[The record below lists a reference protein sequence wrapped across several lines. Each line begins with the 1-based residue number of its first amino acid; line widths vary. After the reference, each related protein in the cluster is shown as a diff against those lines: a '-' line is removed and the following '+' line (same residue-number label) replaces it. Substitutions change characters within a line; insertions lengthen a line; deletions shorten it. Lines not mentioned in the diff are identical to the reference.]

1 MLASLKRLFKKEPP
15 PPELRGTPKVRR
27 EKTYSADTGY
37 VYQYFY
43 EGYRA
48 GRRGRQP
55 GDEHVFSVTSD
66 RTSRFPVTVFL
77 GSAVVAEW
85 QQGSGRELNATEHYA
100 LVKLSLFQAFDERHD
115 LVGGAGDSAVDIEIT
130 LRDIE
135 QHAETLDW

>member
-1 MLASLKRLFKKEPP
+1 MLASLKRLFQKEPL

-48 GRRGRQP
+48 SHRAGQD

-66 RTSRFPVTVFL
+66 RSSRFPVTVFL
-77 GSAVVAEW
+77 SAAVLAEW
-85 QQGSGRELNATEHYA
+85 HRRSGRELNATEKYA
-100 LVKLSLFQAFDERHD
+100 LVKLSLFQAFDERGD
-115 LVGGAGDSAVDIEIT
+115 LDDDSADIEISV
-130 LRDIE
+130 RDIE